1 MGAHGVDARKT
12 EEDDDEGVWPAEE
25 GDIRARPR
33 FVVHAS

>member
-1 MGAHGVDARKT
+1 MDAHGVDAGKT
-12 EEDDDEGVWPAEE
+12 EEDDEGVWPAEE